1 MIVIKCGGSSLETL
15 GAGFVS
21 FLKELHKR
29 ESVILVHGGGPAI
42 AALEKRLG
50 IASRFSPG
58 GQRITDDA
66 TLEIVVQVLCGTL
79 NSRLVSLLCAGGL
92 RAFGLSGFSGDLLQA
107 RLKDYARL
115 GWVGEPVSVKPEI
128 LQWLCGQGFLP
139 VVAPVSLMVQEP
151 ESPEEANFAEIE
163 SKPGQLLN
171 VNADAA
177 AAAIA
182 KAVGAKSM
190 IFISD
195 VPGIMDGDGQL
206 CPTLRT
212 AEVRAM
218 IRCGTIYGGMI
229 PKVEGAL
236 LALEQNGLERVWI
249 MDGAAL
255 QNPIPKL
262 AERLVA
268 PNIDMVAMDEIHPFE
283 EVLGQMAGTCI
294 YP

>member
-1 MIVIKCGGSSLETL
+1 MESL
-15 GAGFVS
+15 GRGFVAW
-21 FLKELHKR
+21 LRELQKR
-29 ESVILVHGGGPAI
+29 EPVILVHGGGPAI
-42 AALEKRLG
+42 AAQEARLG

-58 GQRITDDA
+58 GQRITDDE
-66 TLEIVVQVLCGTL
+66 TLQVVVQVLCGTL

-92 RAFGLSGFSGDLLQA
+92 RAFGLSGFSLLHA
-107 RLKDYARL
+107 RLKNYERL
-115 GWVGEPVSVKPEI
+115 GWVGEPVRVEAEI
-128 LQWLCGQGFLP
+128 LQWLCGRGFLP

-151 ESPEEANFAEIE
+151 ESREQANLAEIE

-182 KAVGAKSM
+182 GAVGAKLM

-195 VPGIMDGDGQL
+195 VPGIIGGDGQL
-206 CPTLRT
+206 CPRLRT

-229 PKVEGAL
+229 PKVEGAVN
-236 LALEQNGLERVWI
+236 ALEQNGLERAWI

-255 QNPIPKL
+255 ENLEAIP
-262 AERLVA
+262 AERLEK
-268 PNIDMVAMDEIHPFE
+268 NIRLDAAGGA
-283 EVLGQMAGTCI
+283 LGQMAGTCI
-294 YP
+294 YS